1 MKYKEFIVKKD
12 ELGNIYSQ
20 IPLKR
25 CGDCLHW
32 QRPEAMEEDCGTVG
46 HCTNRYGECRGL
58 KTDVNW
64 FCADAEG

>member
-20 IPLKR
+20 IPLIR
-25 CGDCLHW
+25 CVDCLHW
-32 QRPEAMEEDCGTVG
+32 DEREDGGTVG

-58 KTDVNW
+58 KTEMHW
-64 FCADAEG
+64 FCADGEKKGR